1 MKLFSFW
8 RSLATYRVRIA
19 LNLKGIAPDEVIEV
33 NLMKGHQRDPKFREV
48 NPMMAL
54 PALVDGEGPA
64 LFESLAIIE
73 YLDETH
79 PNPPLLPKEPRARA
93 RVRGLA
99 QIVAA
104 DSHPLIV
111 PRVREFLAEEF
122 KIDEAGVVKW
132 CQHWH
137 KAALA
142 GLEEHL
148 ATEKDTGIY
157 CQGDAITLA
166 DICLASQVVGANFYK
181 VDLAPFPTIRRIAES
196 LSKIDAF
203 ARAHPLKQPGAP
215 AGV

>member
-1 MKLFSFW
+1 LKLFSFW

-19 LNLKGIAPDEVIEV
+19 LNLKGLTAEVIEV

-54 PALVDGEGPA
+54 PALVDGDGPA

-73 YLDETH
+73 YIDETH
-79 PNPPLLPKEPRARA
+79 PNPPLLPKDARGRA

-111 PRVREFLAEEF
+111 PRVREYLAHEF
-122 KIDEAGVVKW
+122 KVDETGVNKW
-132 CQHWH
+132 AQHWH
-137 KAALA
+137 NAALS

-148 ATEKDTGIY
+148 ATEKDTGT
-157 CQGDAITLA
+157 CCHGDQITIA
-166 DICLASQVVGANFYK
+166 DICLASQIAGANFFK
-181 VDLAPFPTIRRIAES
+181 VDLSPYPTVKRIGETLARN
-196 LSKIDAF
+196 DAF

-215 AGV
+215 AAV

>member
-19 LNLKGIAPDEVIEV
+19 LNLKGIEAEVIEV

-73 YLDETH
+73 YIDEVH
-79 PNPPLLPKEPRARA
+79 PMPPLLPSDPKARA

-111 PRVREFLAEEF
+111 PRVREYLSQEF
-122 KIDEAGVVKW
+122 KVDEAGVMKW
-132 CQHWH
+132 AQHWH
-137 KAALA
+137 KAALTA
-142 GLEEHL
+142 LEEHL
-148 ATEKDTGIY
+148 ANEKDTGTY
-157 CQGDAITLA
+157 CQGEQITLA
-166 DICLASQVVGANFYK
+166 DICLASQVAGAGFFK
-181 VDLAPFPTIRRIAES
+181 VDLTPYPTVARIAGTCA
-196 LSKIDAF
+196 KHDAF

-215 AGV
+215 AAT